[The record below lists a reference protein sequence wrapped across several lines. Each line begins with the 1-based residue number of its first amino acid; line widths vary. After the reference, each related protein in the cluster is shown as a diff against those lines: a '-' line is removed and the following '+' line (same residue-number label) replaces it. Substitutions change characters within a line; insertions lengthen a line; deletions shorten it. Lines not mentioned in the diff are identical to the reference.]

1 MKKRYVVASLGCAV
15 FAAGVYAADHG
26 DTPELISLG
35 RHDGRI
41 TDLHAWRSGSSFVM
55 SLCTNPNI
63 PVGAT
68 SYVFPE
74 DLTLRF
80 HIDNTS
86 VIDFSDPPLSSKYG
100 GRIVDPSKV
109 TANITLEFSFGPN
122 GAPILY
128 TQGLSATAQS
138 HIQVYAGL
146 RDDPFINGRR
156 DGRNTACV
164 VVQMPL
170 ADIQGAVPSLLTW
183 ATSKV
188 PDLHGP
194 ISEHGGRALRS
205 QFTENLA
212 LNTLRPRAQWTEL
225 EMVPDVMIHDLN
237 APSGFPNGRLLTDD
251 VIDLVG
257 DLRLVNDL
265 VAQAVTANDKPLL
278 PSFPYLSDPH

>member
-1 MKKRYVVASLGCAV
+1 MKKWCLGASVGCAV
-15 FAAGVYAADHG
+15 LAAGVDAADHG

-41 TDLHAWRSGSSFVM
+41 TDLHAWRDGSSFVM

-63 PVGAT
+63 PVGS
-68 SYVFPE
+68 SYQFPE

-86 VIDFSDPPLSSKYG
+86 AVDFSDSTTMAKYG
-100 GRIVDPSKV
+100 GRIVNPSKV
-109 TANITLEFSFGPN
+109 TANITLEFTFDQN

-128 TQGLSATAQS
+128 TEGLGGGAASN
-138 HIQVYAGL
+138 IQVYAGL

-156 DGRNTACV
+156 DGRNTACI

-170 ADIQGAVPSLLTW
+170 ADIQGTIPSLLTW

-188 PDLHGP
+188 PDINGP
-194 ISEHGGRALRS
+194 ISEHAGRALRS
-205 QFTENLA
+205 QFTENLPMNA
-212 LNTLRPRAQWTEL
+212 LRPRAHWTEL
-225 EMVPDVMIHDLN
+225 ETVPDVIIHDLN

-257 DLRLVNDL
+257 DARLVND
-265 VAQAVTANDKPLL
+265 VTAQAPTANDKSFLTG
-278 PSFPYLSDPH
+278 FPYLSPPH